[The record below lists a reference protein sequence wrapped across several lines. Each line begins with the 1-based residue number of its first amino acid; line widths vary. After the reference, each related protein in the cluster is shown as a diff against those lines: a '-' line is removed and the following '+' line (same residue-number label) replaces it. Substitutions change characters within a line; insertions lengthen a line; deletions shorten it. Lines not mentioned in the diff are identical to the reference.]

1 LIRYILDSGII
12 TDLINRRKGV
22 DAKASE
28 VVKNGHRLGIGT
40 SVIGEFLAGLEAS
53 SNRDRNID
61 RFERLLSRLRVWPYD
76 EAAARAYAKIAS
88 DLRRRG
94 IAIQQIDM
102 QTAAVAFA
110 LGNCIVVSEDGDFKA
125 ITGLTVENW
134 ATP

>member
-1 LIRYILDSGII
+1 MM
-12 TDLINRRKGV
+12 K
-22 DAKASE
+22 
-28 VVKNGHRLGIGT
+28 
-40 SVIGEFLAGLEAS
+40 
-53 SNRDRNID
+53 
-61 RFERLLSRLRVWPYD
+61 
-76 EAAARAYAKIAS
+76 
-88 DLRRRG
+88 RRRG